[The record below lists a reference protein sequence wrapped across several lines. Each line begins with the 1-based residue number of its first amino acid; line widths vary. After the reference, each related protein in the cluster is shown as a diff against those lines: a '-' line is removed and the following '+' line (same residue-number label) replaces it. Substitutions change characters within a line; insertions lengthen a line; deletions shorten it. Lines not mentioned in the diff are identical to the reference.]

1 MNVNVYIVPYSILT
15 IKYSVFEK
23 LSFFACKLYNYQNGE
38 KRTHLTMDVIVD
50 ELRKSNVNIDRTIL
64 SQHIH
69 DILDRYQDMY
79 DQMADRISA
88 NELTSVYK
96 GVKADTAGRIMA
108 YLALVY
114 RMNISRE
121 DTVREATRMVVPA
134 LRNLAKDEGISITR
148 NIPKDE
154 GSFIQRICTGVGYA
168 LYSCN
173 ITRGYHL

>member
-1 MNVNVYIVPYSILT
+1 MNVNVYIVPYNILT
-15 IKYSVFEK
+15 FQNSIFEK
-23 LSFFACKLYNYQNGE
+23 LSFSHVSYITIKTVK

-50 ELRKSNVNIDRTIL
+50 ELRKNNVNIDRTVL
-64 SQHIH
+64 SQYIH

-88 NELTSVYK
+88 NELMSVYK
-96 GVKADTAGRIMA
+96 GVNADTVGRIMA

-121 DTVREATRMVVPA
+121 DTVREATRMVIPA
-134 LRNLAKDEGISITR
+134 LRNIAKDEGITITR
-148 NIPKDE
+148 NIPRDE
-154 GSFIQRICTGVGYA
+154 GCFIQRICSGVGYA

-173 ITRGYHL
+173 IT